1 MYFYIYI
8 IFYID
13 KCKSIALYS
22 FFFCIATNGVESLN
36 ISNQIF
42 VTITGWN
49 LTGISRRYTKKDM
62 ETPGLQRAVKFKY
75 IRHPPWILGLHR
87 YILNVETNGAVYI
100 TRILSG
106 ISV

>member
-42 VTITGWN
+42 VTITD
-49 LTGISRRYTKKDM
+49 GIWLEYPEDT
-62 ETPGLQRAVKFKY
+62 QRKIWK
-75 IRHPPWILGLHR
+75 PLGFS
-87 YILNVETNGAVYI
+87 EQ
-100 TRILSG
+100 
-106 ISV
+106 